1 LTLAQKPNPGGSQI
15 MRDDVYYI
23 GLDIHKRI
31 VAYCLKTDAG
41 EIVDE
46 GTLDARRSALSG
58 WADLID
64 RPWIGAMEATMF
76 TGWVYDLLEP
86 RTVELKVG
94 NPQKIKAICSGKKKS
109 DRIDA
114 ATLADLL
121 RVDMI
126 PECYMAP
133 QWMRELRRTLRY
145 RNFLVRH
152 NTALKNRAAGVLM
165 ELGVEY
171 DGDRLH
177 GKRYF
182 AELLGDLE
190 DDAKSAIP
198 ILRFNHEAMRT
209 FDRTQRT
216 LTAGLER
223 HERLAERVARLRTIP
238 GVGPILALTWALE
251 IGDPHRF
258 SAIRKA
264 VSYCGLSSRF
274 ISSAGIVKRAPLSK
288 QRNAH
293 LQWALIEVAKLAP
306 RFNAQLAE
314 VKERTLG
321 KGANRNQATLA
332 VARKLVAYLM
342 AVDKSGQPFEATER
356 PAA

>member
-1 LTLAQKPNPGGSQI
+1 MK
-15 MRDDVYYI
+15 RDDVYYI

-31 VAYCLKTDAG
+31 VAYCVKTDAG
-41 EIVDE
+41 QVVDE
-46 GTLDARRSALSG
+46 GTVDARRSDLG
-58 WADLID
+58 RWADLIG

-76 TGWVYDLLEP
+76 TGWIYDSLEP
-86 RTVELKVG
+86 RATQLKVG

-114 ATLADLL
+114 STLADLL
-121 RVDMI
+121 RVDLL

-133 QWMRELRRTLRY
+133 RWMRDLRRTLRY

-152 NTALKNRAAGVLM
+152 STALKNRAAGVLM

-182 AELLGDLE
+182 AELLGGLE
-190 DDAKSAIP
+190 EEAPSAIP

-209 FDRTQRT
+209 FEKTQRT

-238 GVGPILALTWALE
+238 GVGQIVALTWALE

-288 QRNAH
+288 QRNEH
-293 LQWALIEVAKLAP
+293 LQWTLIEVAKLAP
-306 RFNAQLAE
+306 RYNPQLAE
-314 VKERTLG
+314 VRERALE
-321 KGANRNQATLA
+321 KGANKNQATLA

-342 AVDKSGQPFEATER
+342 AVDKTARPFAPAER
-356 PAA
+356 TAA

>member
-1 LTLAQKPNPGGSQI
+1 MK
-15 MRDDVYYI
+15 RDDVYYI

-31 VAYCLKTDAG
+31 VAYCVKTIDG
-41 EIVDE
+41 SIVSQ
-46 GTLDARRSALSG
+46 GSVDARRSDLAE
-58 WADLID
+58 WADRIGH
-64 RPWIGAMEATMF
+64 PWIGAMEATMF
-76 TGWVYDLLEP
+76 TGWVHDLLEP
-86 RTVELKVG
+86 RATELKVG

-121 RVDMI
+121 RVDLL

-133 QWMRELRRTLRY
+133 RWMRDLRRTLRY

-182 AELLGDLE
+182 AELLGSLE
-190 DDAKSAIP
+190 EEARSAIP
-198 ILRFNHEAMRT
+198 ILQFNHEAMRT
-209 FDRTQRT
+209 FDRTQRR

-274 ISSAGIVKRAPLSK
+274 ISSAGVVKRAPLSK
-288 QRNAH
+288 QRNEH
-293 LQWALIEVAKLAP
+293 LQWVLIEVAKLAP
-306 RFNAQLAE
+306 THNPTLAE
-314 VKERTLG
+314 VRQRTLE
-321 KGANRNQATLA
+321 KGANKNQATLA

-342 AVDKSGQPFEATER
+342 AVDKSGKPFEAAER